1 MLRVIGLSAGGA
13 ALLVVIV
20 AAGWFASWRLVRGEI
35 RTGSIVVP
43 GLSAPVTIARDARG
57 VAHVSAA
64 TVDDAFFGQGYAVAA
79 DRLFQMDLLRRFV
92 SGELSEIFGPPALDA
107 DREARVIMP
116 RALARRGYA
125 VMSPYGRRALDAFA
139 RGVNAAMQ
147 NEPLPAEFN
156 ALVYRPRPWLPEDSL
171 LVGIATILDLT
182 HDWNDILVRQRVN
195 DAIGARGAEA
205 LNPLSDPY
213 YDAPLAGTVAPI
225 ACRPPLRGGA
235 TAAVRGDALPAL
247 SSLRAPAEASNN
259 WAAGGAH
266 TTNGHAFVA
275 NDPHLSYR
283 VPGVWHLV
291 ELQAPG
297 LHVVGAAL
305 PGVPGVL
312 LGHNERIA
320 WGATNATVSTVTVYR
335 EKMSEVR
342 DAGSERITVR
352 FGRPATVTHERT
364 SHGFV
369 FLKDAHAAYAAAWVN
384 ARDPRSPLDTFLS
397 LDRAGSAPE
406 AFAILRSYVGPPQ
419 NFVVG
424 DVEGRAGYHM
434 AGFIPNDGVW
444 STRVVDGATV
454 ADAWHGY
461 VPFDD
466 LPHVDPSR
474 DAVVYTANNRVWGST
489 ERYRLT
495 DSFTPAFR
503 ARRIAEALR
512 SRKRFSVDDFRRIQ
526 LDELSLADRDFARA
540 AVARLRSKPALTATD
555 RVAAHLLE
563 GWDGRMSP
571 DSRTATLAFRMRDA
585 AVHRF
590 ARAVLGDELGA
601 AWIASVGTTQ
611 ATDALLCALRS
622 SPLLLD
628 RLGVSAPADGVPPWR
643 EAGRT
648 PLTHP
653 LHAFGITA
661 FDAPALP
668 GGGDFASPK
677 VQTQR
682 FGQSFRAVWDIGAW
696 SNGGMTLPLGESG
709 RMNGAHAADQER
721 PYVRG
726 ELLPMPFGAPVSTES
741 TLRLVPV
748 TQR

>member
-1 MLRVIGLSAGGA
+1 MLRLIGLSAGGA
-13 ALLVVIV
+13 LLLVVVV

-35 RTGSIVVP
+35 RTGSIVVT
-43 GLSAPVTIARDARG
+43 GLSAPVTIARDTQG
-57 VAHVSAA
+57 VAHVTAA
-64 TVDDAFFGQGYAVAA
+64 SVDDAFFGQGYAVAA

-92 SGELSEIFGPPALDA
+92 AGELSEVLGPAALDA
-107 DREARVIMP
+107 DRAARVIMP
-116 RALARRGYA
+116 RELARQSYA
-125 VMSPYGRRALDAFA
+125 VMSADGRRALDAFA

-195 DAIGARGAEA
+195 DAIGEAGAEA

-225 ACRPPLRGGA
+225 TCRPPLRARA
-235 TAAVRGDALPAL
+235 TASVRADALPAL
-247 SSLRAPAEASNN
+247 ARLRAPAEASNN

-266 TTNGHAFVA
+266 TKNGHAFVA

-297 LHVVGAAL
+297 LHVAGAAL

-335 EKMSEVR
+335 ESKSEVR
-342 DAGSERITVR
+342 DAGRERIEVR
-352 FGRPATVTHERT
+352 FGRPATVTHEQTR
-364 SHGFV
+364 HGFV
-369 FLKDAHAAYAAAWVN
+369 FFKDAHAAYAAAWVN
-384 ARDPRSPLDTFLS
+384 ARDPHSPLDTFLS
-397 LDRAGSAPE
+397 LDRAASAPE

-434 AGFIPNDGVW
+434 AGFVPNDGVW
-444 STRVVDGATV
+444 STHVVDGASV

-474 DAVVYTANNRVWGST
+474 DAVAYTANNRVWGST

-503 ARRIAEALR
+503 ARRIADALL

-526 LDELSLADRDFARA
+526 LDDLSLADRDFARA
-540 AVARLRSKPALTATD
+540 AVTYLRSKPAPSGAD
-555 RVAAHLLE
+555 RTSLQLLE

-571 DSRTATLAFRMRDA
+571 DSRAATLAFRMRDA

-590 ARAVLGDELGA
+590 AGAVLGDELGA
-601 AWIASVGTTQ
+601 AWIASVGTTH
-611 ATDALLCALRS
+611 ATDALLCVLRS
-622 SPLLLD
+622 SALQLD
-628 RLGVSAPADGVPPWR
+628 RLGVSGLAGDVPPWR

-648 PLTHP
+648 WLTHP

-661 FDAPALP
+661 LDPPSLA
-668 GGGDFASPK
+668 GDGDFASPK
-677 VQTQR
+677 VQTPR
-682 FGQSFRAVWDIGAW
+682 FGQSFRAVWDVGNW
-696 SNGGMTLPLGESG
+696 SNGGIVLPLGESG
-709 RMNGAHAADQER
+709 RMSNAHAADQER
-721 PYVRG
+721 PYVSG
-726 ELLPMPFGAPVSTES
+726 ELLPMPFGAPASPERS
-741 TLRLVPV
+741 LRLVPP
-748 TQR
+748 TRR